1 MPKVALPHARH
12 SSKDLGRHLARRVA
26 LCVLAVVLFLV
37 SGVGFA
43 WQDLQSR
50 INIFDA
56 DSILGPNRPGDD
68 LPDSYEGRAVNL
80 LVLGSDTRSGDN
92 NVDNSQGSE
101 DVAVARSDTAMV
113 MHISADRSR
122 IDVVSIPRDTLVDIP
137 SCTTLDGETTQAVTN
152 GQFNS
157 AFANGAGTGTDPSSV
172 VSGAACAQRTV
183 EDLTDIRIDDFVVVD
198 FDGLSTM
205 VDALGGV
212 NLYVEEEIS
221 DPDYTGLELT
231 QGCHTL
237 DGATALQY
245 SRVRHGV
252 GDGSDISR
260 ISRQQNLMSAM
271 ARAAQSKN
279 LLGANELYD
288 FATSVLEALTV
299 SKGLSL
305 GALAGLGS
313 SVQQVGMDN
322 MNFVAMPTAEAP
334 WDANRVVPTDE
345 ADDVW
350 EALRNDQPVPDGSE
364 GSDGTT
370 GGDSATPSATA
381 SPDTGSTDGPQ
392 TEEGTDGHDAADA
405 DTPTQAATPTQDPQA
420 QASQSAQAAAVAS
433 AAQQCE

>member
-12 SSKDLGRHLARRVA
+12 SSKDLGRHLARRVM
-26 LCVLAVVLFLV
+26 LCVLAVVLFLA

-50 INIFDA
+50 INIFNA
-56 DSILGPNRPGDD
+56 DELLGENRPGDD

-157 AFANGAGTGTDPSSV
+157 AFANGAGTGTDSRSV

-183 EDLTDIRIDDFVVVD
+183 EELTDIRIDDFVVVD

-212 NLYVEEEIS
+212 DLYVEEEIS

-231 QGCHTL
+231 KGCHSL

-260 ISRQQNLMSAM
+260 ISRQQNLMNAM
-271 ARAAQSKN
+271 VRAAQSKN
-279 LLGANELYD
+279 LLSANELYD

-313 SVQQVGMDN
+313 SLQQVGMDN
-322 MNFVAMPTAEAP
+322 INFVAMPTAEAS

-350 EALRNDQPVPDGSE
+350 EALRNDQPVPDGSGE
-364 GSDGTT
+364 SESDTT
-370 GGDSATPSATA
+370 GADATPSATA
-381 SPDTGSTDGPQ
+381 TPAGSTDGQ
-392 TEEGTDGHDAADA
+392 EAADSA
-405 DTPTQAATPTQDPQA
+405 DTPAQALTPTQDAQA
-420 QASQSAQAAAVAS
+420 QASQSASAEAAAS
-433 AAQQCE
+433 AAQQCG